1 MIYVCRNGDV
11 TQLNAEAIVNS
22 TNEALND
29 RNLVSD
35 RILMRAGPG
44 LRKELRTVVKSKNLS
59 KVFNCSQEQVSW

>member
-1 MIYVCRNGDV
+1 VIYVCRNGDV
-11 TQLNAEAIVNS
+11 TRLNAEAIVNS

-35 RILMRAGPG
+35 RILLKAGPG

-59 KVFNCSQEQVSW
+59 KVPRNRWPG